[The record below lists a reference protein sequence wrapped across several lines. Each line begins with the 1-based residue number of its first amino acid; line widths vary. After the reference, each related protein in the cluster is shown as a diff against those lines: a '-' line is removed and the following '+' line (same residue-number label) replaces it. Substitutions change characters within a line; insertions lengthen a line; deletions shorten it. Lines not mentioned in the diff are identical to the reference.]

1 MRKDIE
7 RKIIENVAREMGLDE
22 KDVHMTDR
30 LQEDLHA
37 DSAILLVLVMDLE
50 TEFGIEVDPEGLADI
65 KTLAD
70 VADMIEA
77 KTA

>member
-1 MRKDIE
+1 MREEIE
-7 RKIIENVAREMGLDE
+7 RRIIENVAREMGLDE

-37 DSAILLVLVMDLE
+37 DSAILLVLVMDME
-50 TEFGIEVDPEGLADI
+50 TEFGIEVDPEGLSDI
-65 KTLAD
+65 KTLRD

>member
-1 MRKDIE
+1 MREEIE
-7 RKIIENVAREMGLDE
+7 RKIVENVARELGLDE
-22 KDVHMTDR
+22 KDIHMSDR

-37 DSAILLVLVMDLE
+37 DSAILLVLVMDME

-65 KTLAD
+65 KTLSD

>member
-1 MRKDIE
+1 MREQSE
-7 RKIIENVAREMGLDE
+7 RTIIENVAREMGMDE
-22 KDVHMTDR
+22 KDVHMSDR
-30 LQEDLHA
+30 LKEDLHA
-37 DSAILLVLVMDLE
+37 DSAILLVLVMDME

-65 KTLAD
+65 KTLRD

>member
-1 MRKDIE
+1 MREQIE
-7 RKIIENVAREMGLDE
+7 RTIIENVAREMGMDE
-22 KDVHMTDR
+22 KDVHMSDR
-30 LQEDLHA
+30 LKEDLHA
-37 DSAILLVLVMDLE
+37 DSAILLVLVMDME

-65 KTLAD
+65 KTLRD

>member
-1 MRKDIE
+1 MRQDIE